1 MVAGDGGTF
10 PEFAGRCY
18 PPVTLARTAKPMTAV
33 EKRRLT
39 KRFIDS
45 VKPDQKKGDHVI
57 WDTDLKGY
65 GLRVK
70 PSGAKSYVIWYR
82 TKAGDLRKMG
92 IAQVGALTPDE
103 ARSEAGR
110 HLADAVKGGDPAKDR
125 SDARHDRTVEEVC
138 NVYLADG
145 PAANPTKKASSWATD
160 ASNIRRHIIPLL
172 GKRRIRTITRDD
184 ILEFQADVTKGKSAI
199 DIRRK
204 KLGAGETGGDKVVY
218 SDQIKPRGRAI
229 VEGGPGTAR
238 RATSV
243 FCTLL
248 KFAAAKKLISESP
261 ARGISLNRPGRVDRH
276 LSPEELAK
284 LGEALQRAEATGTN
298 ATAIAALRTLLLTG
312 ARKNEILSLQWAQLD
327 LSRGRAYLPDSKTGQ
342 KVLVLPAP
350 AVELLSQLTRE
361 KERPW
366 VFPAARGKGHL
377 VGLRP
382 ILGAVA
388 ADAGLKRLRVHDLR
402 HGFASAAVSDGASL
416 YLVGKV
422 LGHVQARTT
431 ERYAHLADDPIRAVA
446 ESTSRKIA
454 SALKGD
460 TSGNVVKIGKER
472 TGSTS

>member
-1 MVAGDGGTF
+1 
-10 PEFAGRCY
+10 
-18 PPVTLARTAKPMTAV
+18 MTAV

-45 VKPDQKKGDHVI
+45 VKPGQEKGDHVI
-57 WDTDLKGY
+57 WDKDLKGY

-70 PSGAKSYVIWYR
+70 PSGAMSYVIWYR
-82 TKAGDLRKMG
+82 TKAGDLRKMA
-92 IAQVGALTPDE
+92 IAQVGALTPDQ
-103 ARSEAGR
+103 ARTLAGK

-138 NVYLADG
+138 NAYLADG

-184 ILEFQADVTKGKSAI
+184 VLDFQADVTKGKTAV
-199 DIRRK
+199 DVRRK
-204 KLGAGETGGDKVVY
+204 KPDSSGVPTGGGRIVY

-243 FCTLL
+243 FCALL
-248 KFAAAKKLISESP
+248 KFAAAKKFISESP
-261 ARGISLNRPGRVDRH
+261 AKGISLNRPGRVDRH
-276 LSPEELAK
+276 LSPEELAR
-284 LGEALQRAEATGTN
+284 LGEALQRAEAAGTN

-312 ARKNEILSLQWAQLD
+312 ARKSEILSLQWSQLD

-342 KVLVLPAP
+342 KVLVVPAP
-350 AVELLSQLTRE
+350 AVEVLSQLMHE
-361 KERPW
+361 KDGPW
-366 VFPAARGKGHL
+366 VFPGARGKGHL
-377 VGLRP
+377 VGLRR
-382 ILGAVA
+382 ILGMVA
-388 ADAGLKRLRVHDLR
+388 AEAGLERLRVHDLR
-402 HGFASAAVSDGASL
+402 HAFASVAVSDGASL

-422 LGHVQARTT
+422 LGHVQSRTT

-446 ESTSRKIA
+446 DSTSRKIA
-454 SALKGD
+454 SALLGGSTD
-460 TSGNVVKIGKER
+460 NVVPIGKKH
-472 TGSTS
+472 TS